1 MKNWIKEAL
10 IVGVAL
16 IISAIVMHHVLMQF
30 VNKERVVYVKG
41 LSEREVKADYVTW
54 PLVYTQ
60 VGNDMRVM
68 YAQIKLKNKEII
80 DFLVAGGIQEN
91 DIYISSPSIEDRDA
105 NRYGDNKSPYRYFGT
120 SVITVS
126 SASVDAVIK
135 LMQQQE
141 QLLAKGILMKTDNYQ
156 YRPAFSYKGLNKI
169 KPEMIEEAT
178 KNARLSAE
186 KFAKDS
192 NSSLGKIKTANQGQ
206 FTIRSLDDNT
216 AYIKKIRVVSSV
228 TYYLKN

>member
-16 IISAIVMHHVLMQF
+16 VVSAIVMHHVLMQF

-41 LSEREVKADYVTW
+41 LSERDVKADYVTW
-54 PLVYTQ
+54 PVVYTQ
-60 VGNDMRVM
+60 VGNDMSVV
-68 YAQIKLKNKEII
+68 YAQVKLKNKVII
-80 DFLVAGGIQEN
+80 DFLMAGGIAKK
-91 DIYISSPSIEDRDA
+91 DIYVSTPNFEDRDA
-105 NRYGDNKSPYRYFGT
+105 NRYDNKSPYRYYA
-120 SVITVS
+120 SNVITVS
-126 SASVDAVIK
+126 TDAVDAVIK
-135 LMQQQE
+135 LMQAQE
-141 QLLAKGILMKTDNYQ
+141 NLLAKGILIKTDSYQ
-156 YRPAFSYKGLNKI
+156 YSPSFSYKGLNKI

-178 KNARLSAE
+178 KNARQSAE

-192 NSSLGKIKTANQGQ
+192 DSSLGKIKTANQGQ
-206 FTIRSLDDNT
+206 FSIRSLDENT

>member
-16 IISAIVMHHVLMQF
+16 IVSAVIMHNVLAQF

-41 LSEREVKADYVTW
+41 LAEREVKADYVTW

-60 VGNDMRVM
+60 VGNDMRIM
-68 YAQIKLKNKEII
+68 YAQVKLKNKEIV
-80 DFLVAGGIQEN
+80 DFLVDGGIQKS
-91 DIYISSPSIEDRDA
+91 DIYISTPSFEDRDA
-105 NRYGDNKSPYRYFGT
+105 NRYSDNKSPYRYFGT

-126 SASVDAVIK
+126 TSAVDKVIK

-141 QLLAKGILMKTDNYQ
+141 KLLVKGILMKTGNYQ
-156 YRPAFSYKGLNKI
+156 YSPSFSYRGLNNI
-169 KPEMIEEAT
+169 KPQMIEEAT
-178 KNARLSAE
+178 KNARQSAE

-192 NSSLGKIKTANQGQ
+192 NSALGKIKTANQGQ
-206 FTIRSLDDNT
+206 FSIQSLDDNT
-216 AYIKKIRVVSSV
+216 EYIKKIRVVSSV